1 MWCFKDHRSNL
12 TTPIGDIGT
21 VKEPTAATEFHQL
34 SEDPLL
40 DILQKVF
47 HHESFRGMRR
57 KVVDQILENRDTVTI
72 MLTGAGKSMCY
83 WIPGLA
89 TMGVTVV
96 ITPLVALLND
106 QVSKL
111 RNYVVSV
118 CYITSSMLP
127 EERDMIFQEL
137 TKEAPCFKLFDLT
150 PESALSSQVTAC
162 FQQMAA
168 NKSLSRFVIDE
179 AHYIDTWGQ
188 TFRPSYGCL
197 SKLKQ
202 FGQPIG
208 NATAQTQQRI
218 VEKLGLVEPVIL
230 QSTCNRPNLF
240 YKVMPKSGPHSK
252 EELVC
257 YVQDNFCNLCTCGIV
272 YCFSTKDTVELAY
285 IFQSNGLSAV
295 YYHGQL
301 NFFKKSDNAK
311 AWLSGKALIMCATS
325 AFGMGIDKAD
335 VRFVIHLS
343 LPKTLEEYYQE
354 AGRTGR
360 DGQNSQC
367 VLMFRFEDR
376 SKLVQLIASSESD
389 EHREYLQN

>member
-1 MWCFKDHRSNL
+1 
-12 TTPIGDIGT
+12 
-21 VKEPTAATEFHQL
+21 
-34 SEDPLL
+34 
-40 DILQKVF
+40 
-47 HHESFRGMRR
+47 
-57 KVVDQILENRDTVTI
+57 
-72 MLTGAGKSMCY
+72 
-83 WIPGLA
+83 
-89 TMGVTVV
+89 
-96 ITPLVALLND
+96 
-106 QVSKL
+106 
-111 RNYVVSV
+111 
-118 CYITSSMLP
+118 
-127 EERDMIFQEL
+127 
-137 TKEAPCFKLFDLT
+137 
-150 PESALSSQVTAC
+150 
-162 FQQMAA
+162 
-168 NKSLSRFVIDE
+168 
-179 AHYIDTWGQ
+179 
-188 TFRPSYGCL
+188 
-197 SKLKQ
+197 
-202 FGQPIG
+202 
-208 NATAQTQQRI
+208 
-218 VEKLGLVEPVIL
+218 
-230 QSTCNRPNLF
+230 
-240 YKVMPKSGPHSK
+240 
-252 EELVC
+252 
-257 YVQDNFCNLCTCGIV
+257 V